1 MNTTKKKY
9 LYLINFSLVSFFSF
23 AWFKTRPYFDNFP
36 DQLLQFDI
44 LTFISIIVFILIL
57 KKITEEF
64 LIHLWTI
71 LMWIFITHYIQFY
84 LIIFWLL
91 HSSPFLEFIS
101 YLNIFLTNSI
111 EQQVNDII
119 LVYQVSVAS
128 IIGYAIAIY
137 RIKINTL
144 FSVAET
150 KTKKTSLNKKPDD
163 LSNKFNAKLIKKL
176 AFLLILINIVSLYLQ
191 YEIIVLAETGDVL
204 PFRMQGIVFYTNRII
219 IPLAYSAIIYILE
232 MNNFSSFSN
241 RILTIFIINSFL
253 LSLIVESR
261 LPVPLSLFSL
271 ITIWIVTG
279 KMTKKRIIFLLLF
292 SLSIPILIFIPSTLR
307 RLSGPNLVENIA
319 TSFQLLQ
326 QQFTFIQE
334 NQDSSKL
341 NFYFIYPILRLN
353 GAISIFPVLGS
364 DILNN
369 SWEYIWGKFAELDY
383 SSDLF
388 YKVYVMKIP
397 LDVKLGLSS
406 GFTSNMYILSAGNNI
421 FVSFSMFLYT
431 ITWHKIIAYFYSQ
444 SNDNRFPKMF
454 IVSLLSLF
462 FLISGNMVKMLTAM
476 FFLIILIWLSDRF
489 FRMFTNPTRKIT

>member
-1 MNTTKKKY
+1 MITTKKKY
-9 LYLINFSLVSFFSF
+9 LNFINFSFVSFFVF
-23 AWFKTRPYFDNFP
+23 AWLQTRPYFYNFP

-44 LTFISIIVFILIL
+44 LTLVSLIVVILIQ
-57 KKITEEF
+57 KKISQEF

-71 LMWIFITHYIQFY
+71 LMWILIAHYIQFY

-91 HSSPFLEFIS
+91 HSSPFLEFLS
-101 YLNIFLTNSI
+101 YLNFFLAKPI
-111 EQQVNDII
+111 EQQVNDMI
-119 LVYQVSVAS
+119 LIYQVSVAS

-144 FSVAET
+144 FSVAKT
-150 KTKKTSLNKKPDD
+150 KTKKTSLNKKSDD
-163 LSNKFNAKLIKKL
+163 LSDKFNSKLIKKL

-261 LPVPLSLFSL
+261 LPLPLSLFSL

-279 KMTKKRIIFLLLF
+279 KMTKKRIIFIILF

-307 RLSGPNLVENIA
+307 RLSEPNLFKNIITA
-319 TSFQLLQ
+319 FQLLQ
-326 QQFTFIQE
+326 EQLTFIQE
-334 NQDSSKL
+334 NQDSAQL
-341 NFYFIYPILRLN
+341 DFFLIYPLIRLN

-364 DILNN
+364 DILSN
-369 SWEYIWGKFAELDY
+369 SWEYLWGKFAELEY

-388 YKVYVMKIP
+388 FKVYVMKIP
-397 LDVKLGLSS
+397 IETELGLSS
-406 GFTSNMYILSAGNNI
+406 GFTSIMYTISGGSNL
-421 FVSFSMFLYT
+421 FVSFSVFLYT

-462 FLISGNMVKMLTAM
+462 FLISGNMIKMFSTIFL
-476 FFLIILIWLSDRF
+476 LIIITWFSDKILRI
-489 FRMFTNPTRKIT
+489 FTNYTRKIT